1 MVRISIEPKTEI
13 GRKIRDAII
22 EKAIINAGKPSP
34 CEFIAFEGDILSKK
48 IRVLV
53 YEKDERKKLLGP
65 AAFNIIYAYKGNIIG
80 IPLKDM
86 DQVKKM

>member
-1 MVRISIEPKTEI
+1 MLVNLAYASSSLLKEI
-13 GRKIRDAII
+13 
-22 EKAIINAGKPSP
+22 
-34 CEFIAFEGDILSKK
+34 FYLKK